1 MLINLPF
8 SEKSAEIFQAAQN
21 NAEKRNNSFVVPEH
35 MVEALLDIDDQVTLI
50 IIEKCNVNTIEFKKN
65 IIDYLSK
72 VPVVTGE
79 NVSPVPNKSFLKYLQ
94 KIQKI
99 SKANGDDVITTDVLL
114 LAYSEFISNNDNN
127 TINYKLPHELIKKE
141 IENMRLGRKAVGID
155 PEANS
160 NALIRYTRNITE
172 EAINGKIDPVIG
184 RDEEIRRTLQVLARR
199 TKNNPVLIG
208 EPGVGKT
215 AIVEGLAQRIINN
228 DIPETLKDSKLL
240 ALDLGSLLAGAKYR
254 GEFEERLKSI
264 LHEINHSKNKVI
276 LFVDELHTIVGAGS
290 GEGAM
295 DASNMLKPALAR
307 GELHCIGATTLDE
320 YRKHIEK
327 DAALARRFQSII
339 AGEPNI
345 DETIS
350 ILRGL
355 KERYE
360 AHHGIRISDK
370 AIVSAVKLSDRYI
383 TDRFMPDKAIDLM
396 DEAASKL
403 RIELDSKPEKLDEID
418 RKLIQLRIEEQ
429 AIQNEKEES
438 SILRIDELKKEINEL
453 DKQSKKL
460 YRIWISQKNLS
471 EHNKKIQDDIDNA
484 RQELITAQREGKLED
499 AGRLM
504 YQKIPDL
511 QIKLEKSDTDQRENI
526 SLAKVSQKEIASI
539 VSKWTGVPVQEILS
553 EERDKLINM
562 EDHLSNFVVGQNKA
576 IKAISNSI
584 RRSRSGVSD
593 PSKPMG
599 SFIFLGQ
606 TGVGK
611 TELAKSLAEFVFGEK
626 KALTRIDMS
635 EYMEKHSIS
644 KLIGSPPGYVG
655 YDEGGSITETVKRKP
670 YQVIL
675 FDEIEKAHI
684 DVMNLLLQ
692 VLDEGRLTDSH
703 GKLVDFK
710 NTIIIL
716 TSNIGY
722 EHFNVASDIKE
733 TKEKVYLE
741 LKNTFRPEFLNRIDD
756 VIIFETLSNE
766 SLKEIVSI
774 QLRRLAKRLENQKIS
789 LRFQNSAIERIVKD
803 GNDKDYG
810 ARPIK
815 RTIQS
820 LIEDPL
826 SKKIISGEIKS
837 GDLIEVN
844 SGEIGEVILT
854 KV

>member
-8 SEKSAEIFQAAQN
+8 SEKAAEIFQAAQN
-21 NAEKRNNSFVVPEH
+21 NAEKRSNSILVPEH
-35 MVEALLDIDDQVTLI
+35 MVEALLDRDDQVTI
-50 IIEKCNVNTIEFKKN
+50 RIIEKCNIDLIEFKKY
-65 IIDYLSK
+65 ITEYLSK
-72 VPVVTGE
+72 MPVVTGE
-79 NVSPVPNKSFLKYLQ
+79 NVSPVPDKRFLKYLQ

-99 SKANGDDVITTDVLL
+99 SKANGDEVITTDVLF
-114 LAYSEFISNNDNN
+114 LAYSENISNNENN
-127 TINYKLPHELIKKE
+127 IINYKLPHQQIKKE
-141 IENMRLGRKAVGID
+141 IEKMRLGRKAVGND
-155 PEANS
+155 PEANN
-160 NALIRYTRNITE
+160 NALIRFTRNITE

-254 GEFEERLKSI
+254 GEFEERLKSV

-290 GEGAM
+290 AEGAM
-295 DASNMLKPALAR
+295 DASNMLKPALAK

-438 SILRIDELKKEINEL
+438 SILRIDELKKEIDEL
-453 DKQSKKL
+453 DKESKKL
-460 YRIWISQKNLS
+460 NRIWISQKNLS

-511 QIKLEKSDTDQRENI
+511 QIKLEKSDTDQQENI
-526 SLAKVSQKEIASI
+526 SLAKVSHKEIASI

-611 TELAKSLAEFVFGEK
+611 TELAKSLAEFIFGEE

-644 KLIGSPPGYVG
+644 KLIGAPPGYVG

-710 NTIIIL
+710 NTILIL
-716 TSNIGY
+716 TSNLGY
-722 EHFNVASDIKE
+722 EHFNTASDIKE
-733 TKEKVYLE
+733 IKEKVHAE

-756 VIIFETLSNE
+756 VIIFETLSSE

-789 LRFQNSAIERIVKD
+789 LRFQDSAIERIVKD

-815 RTIQS
+815 RTIQN

-826 SKKIISGEIKS
+826 SKKILSGEIKS
-837 GDLIEVN
+837 GDLIDVN

>member
-1 MLINLPF
+1 MY
-8 SEKSAEIFQAAQN
+8 
-21 NAEKRNNSFVVPEH
+21 KR
-35 MVEALLDIDDQVTLI
+35 Q
-50 IIEKCNVNTIEFKKN
+50 
-65 IIDYLSK
+65 
-72 VPVVTGE
+72 
-79 NVSPVPNKSFLKYLQ
+79 
-94 KIQKI
+94 
-99 SKANGDDVITTDVLL
+99 
-114 LAYSEFISNNDNN
+114 
-127 TINYKLPHELIKKE
+127 
-141 IENMRLGRKAVGID
+141 
-155 PEANS
+155 
-160 NALIRYTRNITE
+160 
-172 EAINGKIDPVIG
+172 
-184 RDEEIRRTLQVLARR
+184 
-199 TKNNPVLIG
+199 
-208 EPGVGKT
+208 
-215 AIVEGLAQRIINN
+215 NN
-228 DIPETLKDSKLL
+228 DIPETLKDSRLL

-254 GEFEERLKSI
+254 GEFEERLKSV
-264 LHEINHSKNKVI
+264 LHEINNSKNKVI
-276 LFVDELHTIVGAGS
+276 LFVDELHAIVGAGS
-290 GEGAM
+290 AEGAM
-295 DASNMLKPALAR
+295 DASNMLKPALAK

-438 SILRIDELKKEINEL
+438 SILRIDELKKEIDEL
-453 DKQSKKL
+453 DKESKKL
-460 YRIWISQKNLS
+460 NRIWISQKNLS
-471 EHNKKIQDDIDNA
+471 EHNKKIQDDIDSA

-511 QIKLEKSDTDQRENI
+511 QIKLEKSDTDQQENI
-526 SLAKVSQKEIASI
+526 SLAKVSHKEIASI

-553 EERDKLINM
+553 EERNKLINM

-611 TELAKSLAEFVFGEK
+611 TELAKSLAEFIFGEE

-644 KLIGSPPGYVG
+644 KLIGAPPGYVG

-710 NTIIIL
+710 NTILIL
-716 TSNIGY
+716 TSNLGY
-722 EHFNVASDIKE
+722 EHFHADNDVNSI
-733 TKEKVYLE
+733 KEKVHAE
-741 LKNTFRPEFLNRIDD
+741 LKNTFFLHPENP
-756 VIIFETLSNE
+756 LSLMIYFHQVENQLQKGE
-766 SLKEIVSI
+766 SLERTTPHQSC
-774 QLRRLAKRLENQKIS
+774 LR
-789 LRFQNSAIERIVKD
+789 
-803 GNDKDYG
+803 Y
-810 ARPIK
+810 
-815 RTIQS
+815 
-820 LIEDPL
+820 
-826 SKKIISGEIKS
+826 
-837 GDLIEVN
+837 
-844 SGEIGEVILT
+844 
-854 KV
+854 